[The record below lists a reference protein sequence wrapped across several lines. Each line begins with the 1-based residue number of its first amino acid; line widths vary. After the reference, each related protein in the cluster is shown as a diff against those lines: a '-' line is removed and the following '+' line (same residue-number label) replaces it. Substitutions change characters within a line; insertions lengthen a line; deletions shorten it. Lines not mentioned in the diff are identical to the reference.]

1 MSYMAALLLV
11 FQNKVETYS
20 IMKQLIHSDK
30 FHLKTYFMNNMTGM
44 KQSFYTFMCLTKKF
58 LPKLHNHFV
67 SENFEPS
74 MYITPWFMTL
84 FSSNVPI

>member
-1 MSYMAALLLV
+1 MSFMAALLLV
-11 FQNKVETYS
+11 FLNKVETFS
-20 IMKQLIHSDK
+20 IMKELIHSEK
-30 FHLKTYFMNNMTGM
+30 FHLTRNFMNTMIGM
-44 KQSFYTFMCLTKKF
+44 KQSYYTFMCLTKKF

-67 SENFEPS
+67 EENFEPS